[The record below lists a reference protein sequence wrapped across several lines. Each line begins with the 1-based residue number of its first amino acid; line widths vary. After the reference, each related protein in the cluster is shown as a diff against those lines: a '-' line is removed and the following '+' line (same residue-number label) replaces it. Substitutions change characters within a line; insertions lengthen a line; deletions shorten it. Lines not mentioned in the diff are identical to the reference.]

1 MVNRPTIL
9 RFIRSINLDSETFED
24 KYIKGDNVGNPF
36 FNSLDAQDT
45 KATAYN
51 YHLGF
56 SMNEAKMLYLRKDQ
70 QGFNDDFSTR
80 LVEKLISVPLLNT
93 RIIPTFMHK

>member
-36 FNSLDAQDT
+36 FNSLDA
-45 KATAYN
+45 
-51 YHLGF
+51 
-56 SMNEAKMLYLRKDQ
+56 
-70 QGFNDDFSTR
+70 
-80 LVEKLISVPLLNT
+80 
-93 RIIPTFMHK
+93 